1 MSNQVTKVFSDMSD
15 EELVMVIQEMKEDGP
30 QGIVRMDGI
39 VREKCKMVQ
48 EITSGNAYE
57 HMMTVQFSILQE
69 AAYRFTPKKMENM
82 IEKCR
87 CGSDP
92 ESLHI
97 CPYQQDINGDTET
110 LCNCCSECE
119 HQCMMDI

>member
-1 MSNQVTKVFSDMSD
+1 
-15 EELVMVIQEMKEDGP
+15 
-30 QGIVRMDGI
+30 
-39 VREKCKMVQ
+39 
-48 EITSGNAYE
+48 
-57 HMMTVQFSILQE
+57 
-69 AAYRFTPKKMENM
+69 MENI

-97 CPYQQDINGDTET
+97 CPYQQDINGDSET

-119 HQCMMDI
+119 HQCAQDI